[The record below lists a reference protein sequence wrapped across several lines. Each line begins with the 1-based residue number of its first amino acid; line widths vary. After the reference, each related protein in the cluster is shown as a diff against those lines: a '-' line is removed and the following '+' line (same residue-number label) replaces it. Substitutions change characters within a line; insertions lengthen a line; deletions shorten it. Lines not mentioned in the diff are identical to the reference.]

1 MTLAIIIFAVAATL
15 GIVYAVVNAATA
27 RGPFIQHHFDD
38 GAHQFDS
45 GKLGIWLFLGQE
57 ILFFSALFVAY
68 IIYRH
73 NHPEVFA
80 YAHLYLDVNMGALNT
95 AVLILSSLSAAWA
108 VRAAQLGQQRL
119 LIALLSITLVCAFGF
134 LIVKYFEYSHKVH
147 VGTVFGK
154 RFVPNETPD
163 GKHIPQPDAT
173 PGKTADGKAAPAEP
187 TTVTGGPKAQQPAGK
202 ATGAPA
208 PGTQPVVPDD
218 PSARKEEP
226 ASHAAGGTGVLP
238 ALEAQ
243 KQAGAKIDTHAA
255 AMPPP
260 NTGMF
265 FTIYFAMTGLHG
277 IHVLAG
283 IFVFIWLLIRATRGH
298 FGPSYY
304 GPIDF
309 AALYWHL
316 VDLIWIFLFPLLYLI
331 H

>member
-1 MTLAIIIFAVAATL
+1 MTLAVIIFSIAAL
-15 GIVYAVVNAATA
+15 IGITYAVVHGLTTK
-27 RGPFIQHHFDD
+27 GPFIMHHFDSPT
-38 GAHQFDS
+38 HQFDS

-80 YAHLYLDVNMGALNT
+80 YAHLYLDVNMGAINT
-95 AVLILSSLSAAWA
+95 CVLILSSLSAAWA
-108 VRAAQLGQQRL
+108 VRAAQLGQKRL
-119 LIALLSITLVCAFGF
+119 LIGLIIVTLLCAFGF
-134 LIVKYFEYSHKVH
+134 LVIKYFEYSHKVH

-154 RFVPNETPD
+154 RFVPTETPD
-163 GKHIPQPDAT
+163 GRKITQPDAT
-173 PGKTADGKAAPAEP
+173 PGKTADGKPAPTEP
-187 TTVTGGPKAQQPAGK
+187 VNTTGGVKAQPAP
-202 ATGAPA
+202 GAAGTPP
-208 PGTQPVVPDD
+208 PGTQPQVPGD
-218 PSARKEEP
+218 PAASKEEP
-226 ASHAAGGTGVLP
+226 ASTASGIGALP

-243 KQAGAKIDTHAA
+243 KKAGIPIHTEASAP
-255 AMPPP
+255 PPP

-283 IFVFIWLLIRATRGH
+283 VFVFIWLLIRAFRGH
-298 FGPSYY
+298 FGPGYY

>member
-1 MTLAIIIFAVAATL
+1 VMLAVVIFCAVAIPSLAW
-15 GIVYAVVNAATA
+15 AVWQGLTIK
-27 RGPFIQHHFDD
+27 GPFIQHHFDD
-38 GAHQFDS
+38 GTHQFDS

-68 IIYRH
+68 IIYRNH
-73 NHPEVFA
+73 HPEVFA
-80 YAHLYLDVNMGALNT
+80 YAHKYLDVKMGAINT
-95 AVLILSSLSAAWA
+95 GVLIFSSLTAAWA
-108 VRAAQLGQQRL
+108 VRAAQLGQKRL
-119 LIALLSITLVCAFGF
+119 LVGLLSVTLLCAFAF
-134 LIVKYFEYSHKVH
+134 LVVKYFEYSHKAH

-154 RFVPNETPD
+154 RFVPKETPD
-163 GKHIPQPDAT
+163 GKEIEQPDAT
-173 PGKTADGKAAPAEP
+173 AGKAANGAPTSKEP
-187 TTVTGGPKAQQPAGK
+187 TATVGGVKAQ
-202 ATGAPA
+202 PA
-208 PGTQPVVPDD
+208 PGAPGTPPPGTEPVVPED
-218 PSARKEEP
+218 PAATRGEP
-226 ASHAAGGTGVLP
+226 ASTASGVGVLP

-243 KQAGAKIDTHAA
+243 KKAGVEIDTHAA
-255 AMPPP
+255 ALPPP

-283 IFVFIWLLIRATRGH
+283 IFVFIWLLIRAVRGH

>member
-1 MTLAIIIFAVAATL
+1 VTLALQIFGFFAVVGLT
-15 GIVYAVVNAATA
+15 YAVWNGLRVK
-27 RGPFIQHHFDD
+27 GPFIQHHFDD
-38 GAHQFDS
+38 GVHQFES

-57 ILFFSALFVAY
+57 VLFFSALFVAY
-68 IIYRH
+68 ILYRH
-73 NHPEVFA
+73 HHPEVFA
-80 YAHLYLDVNMGALNT
+80 YAHKYLDVKMGAINT
-95 AVLILSSLSAAWA
+95 GVLIFSSLTAAWA
-108 VRAAQLGQQRL
+108 VRAAQLGQKRL
-119 LIALLSITLVCAFGF
+119 LIALIVATLLCACGF
-134 LIVKYFEYSHKVH
+134 LVIKYFEYSHKVH

-154 RFVPNETPD
+154 RFVPTETPD
-163 GKHIPQPDAT
+163 GKKIEQPDAT
-173 PGKTADGKAAPAEP
+173 PGKTGAGAPAPEEP
-187 TTVTGGPKAQQPAGK
+187 TATVGGPKAQPAPGQ
-202 ATGAPA
+202 AGAPA

-218 PSARKEEP
+218 PAFENDEP
-226 ASHAAGGTGVLP
+226 ASSSGTGMGVLP
-238 ALEAQ
+238 AIEAQ
-243 KQAGAKIDTHAA
+243 KRAGVEIDTRAA

-265 FTIYFAMTGLHG
+265 FTIYFAMSGLHG

-283 IFVFIWLLIRATRGH
+283 VFVFIWLLIRAIRGH